1 MVLHFLTISPEHIL
15 FVRLKAGA
23 SEMAQPGDLT
33 FIPGTH
39 VNMRELTPLNCLLAL
54 THALAWT
61 LVHTH
66 YTH

>member
-1 MVLHFLTISPEHIL
+1 MVLHFLIISPEHIL

-39 VNMRELTPLNCLLAL
+39 VNMRELTPLIAF
-54 THALAWT
+54 WP
-61 LVHTH
+61 
-66 YTH
+66 